1 MSRKKPNIITPH
13 NDKGAFNDLVLNVF
27 SDSFVSSHTPD
38 SISLDGTLF
47 TLTLLNKKFTY
58 EEVKVDVSSDYVD
71 IYLQTIKQKASAYTI
86 VEDGNNIKVTFNQA
100 ISFEPGDIVAGD
112 FQIRGKIVSR

>member
-38 SISLDGTLF
+38 SLSLSGTLF

-71 IYLQTIKQKASAYTI
+71 IYLQTIKLDKNSW
-86 VEDGNNIKVTFNQA
+86 
-100 ISFEPGDIVAGD
+100 
-112 FQIRGKIVSR
+112 